1 MGTVQVTKP
10 KDLLSTTS
18 SSSVLSSRPCF
29 SSKMPLKR
37 SCLRRHRFPKSLDD
51 IADIC
56 DNLMLRVAAEGVA
69 FQDEWPFAI
78 HLLGHSYVDDISSAR
93 LLWKSIPAAIK
104 ESQMELV
111 LLPGKLGCLDCCYI
125 SAYSTISIQDAAQFL
140 GTSEDDA
147 ANYVSR
153 QGWTV
158 GPASQML
165 TVKKQATVREQ
176 KLDPGKL
183 QCLTEYVFHLEH
195 LTIVDMD
202 MIRYLLVLVS

>member
-93 LLWKSIPAAIK
+93 LLWKSIPPAIK

-111 LLPGKLGCLDCCYI
+111 LLPGKL
-125 SAYSTISIQDAAQFL
+125 AQFL